1 MEAVR
6 AATAADLD
14 ALEHLARAAR
24 AELGEERGGPMW
36 QLLHGRPEPLRDT
49 LAADLAEVAADTGIV
64 LLGTWDDVPAG
75 YAAAHRDVLG
85 DGTMVA
91 VVSDIYVEP
100 GFRGVGLGEA
110 LMDELVHWA
119 ETHGCR
125 GIDALALPGMR
136 HSKNFFERFGL
147 TARAILVHRDLRPA
161 DETRRDG

>member
-1 MEAVR
+1 VEGVR
-6 AATAADLD
+6 AATVADLD
-14 ALEHLARAAR
+14 ALEHLAGVAR
-24 AELGEERGGPMW
+24 AELGTERGGPMW

-49 LAADLAEVAADTGIV
+49 LAADLAEVATGTGIV

-85 DGTMVA
+85 DGTTVA

-110 LMDELVHWA
+110 LMDALVAWA
-119 ETHGCR
+119 RDHGCR

-147 TARAILVHRDLRPA
+147 TARAILVHRDLGG
-161 DETRRDG
+161 DGR